1 MATPNNFKV
10 TNAIGSSDNYAGA
23 EVQFFH
29 ITLVEADSSAL
40 DIRTE
45 LGYDET
51 VHNLIRTILQRGTIL
66 YQRIDNAATGRI
78 DVTMERSGWTAA
90 TLQTAIRDMGNSAVS
105 RGKNFFLKE
114 PKTIS
119 WINNFNSNS
128 KFLDIGAN
136 VGIFSL

>member
-10 TNAIGSSDNYAGA
+10 TNAIGSTDNYASA

-90 TLQTAIRDMGNSAVS
+90 TLQTAIRDMGTTVGVNDKDVSLSIVAETELKLDNS
-105 RGKNFFLKE
+105 
-114 PKTIS
+114 
-119 WINNFNSNS
+119 
-128 KFLDIGAN
+128 
-136 VGIFSL
+136 

>member
-10 TNAIGSSDNYAGA
+10 TNAIGSTDNYAGA

-66 YQRIDNAATGRI
+66 YQRIDNASSGRI

-90 TLQTAIRDMGNSAVS
+90 TLQTAIRDMGTTVGVNDKDVSLSIVAETELKLDNS
-105 RGKNFFLKE
+105 
-114 PKTIS
+114 
-119 WINNFNSNS
+119 
-128 KFLDIGAN
+128 
-136 VGIFSL
+136 

>member
-90 TLQTAIRDMGNSAVS
+90 TLQTAIRDMGTTVGVNDKDVSLSIVAETELNLDNS
-105 RGKNFFLKE
+105 
-114 PKTIS
+114 
-119 WINNFNSNS
+119 
-128 KFLDIGAN
+128 
-136 VGIFSL
+136 

>member
-10 TNAIGSSDNYAGA
+10 TNAIGTTDNFAGA
-23 EVQFFH
+23 EVKFFH

-66 YQRIDNAATGRI
+66 YQRIDNASTGRI
-78 DVTMERSGWTAA
+78 DVSMERPGWTAA
-90 TLQTAIRDMGNSAVS
+90 TLQTAIRDMGTTVGVNNKDVSLSIVAQTELKLDNS
-105 RGKNFFLKE
+105 
-114 PKTIS
+114 
-119 WINNFNSNS
+119 
-128 KFLDIGAN
+128 
-136 VGIFSL
+136 

>member
-10 TNAIGSSDNYAGA
+10 TNAIGSTDNYASA

-90 TLQTAIRDMGNSAVS
+90 TLQTAIRDMGTTVGVNDKDVSLSIVAERELKLDNS
-105 RGKNFFLKE
+105 
-114 PKTIS
+114 
-119 WINNFNSNS
+119 
-128 KFLDIGAN
+128 
-136 VGIFSL
+136 